1 MAMNKTSENLGEIEE
16 LVLLAILRLG
26 DDAYG
31 VPIIH
36 EIAGRAGREVAPAAV
51 YVALRRLRHK
61 ELVTSRTSAPEPV
74 PGGRARR
81 YFSVTKAGIE
91 LLAQSRQKM
100 LRMWEGLQPLL
111 EKR

>member
-1 MAMNKTSENLGEIEE
+1 MTNTSDTLGEIEE

-31 VPIIH
+31 VPIIR
-36 EIAGRAGREVAPAAV
+36 EIAERAGRDVAPAAV

-61 ELVTSRTSAPEPV
+61 QLVTARVSKPEPV
-74 PGGRARR
+74 QGGRARR
-81 YFSVTKAGIE
+81 YFNVTEAGVD
-91 LLAQSRQKM
+91 LLAQSRHKM
-100 LRMWEGLQPLL
+100 LRMWDGLHPML

>member
-1 MAMNKTSENLGEIEE
+1 MKKNSEALGEVEE

-31 VPIIH
+31 VPIIR
-36 EIAGRAGREVAPAAV
+36 EIAERAGREVAPAAV
-51 YVALRRLRHK
+51 YVALRRLRLK
-61 ELVTSRTSAPEPV
+61 ELVTSRTSDPEPV

-81 YFSVTKAGIE
+81 YFSVAEAGVDI
-91 LLAQSRQKM
+91 LAHSRHRM
-100 LRMWEGLQPLL
+100 LRMWDGLQPIL